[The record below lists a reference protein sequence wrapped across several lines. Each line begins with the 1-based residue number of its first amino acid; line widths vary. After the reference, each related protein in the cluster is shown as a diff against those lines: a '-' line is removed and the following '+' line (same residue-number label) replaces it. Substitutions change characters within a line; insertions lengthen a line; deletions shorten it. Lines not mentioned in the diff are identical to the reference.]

1 MDLVSRLKQ
10 YLDSRQI
17 SVTQF
22 ADVCGI
28 PRPTASQL
36 LAGRNKK
43 VSDEIINKIHNFY
56 PDLSILWLMFGE
68 GEMTA
73 NAINADSQPHI
84 AGDDNDTAPLSANAN
99 TGFDGGEFVVAN
111 QAIANANTNN
121 KPTKPQNNEFRFT
134 NSNNSETQTATN
146 PNDDSYESHTFEFE
160 DANKDGEQSDN
171 QDDFNLESA
180 LLNKSAGKR
189 VTGIVVYYD
198 DQTYESFVPDPEHL
212 HPFIRR

>member
-73 NAINADSQPHI
+73 NANNADSQPHI
-84 AGDDNDTAPLSANAN
+84 AASDNDAAPYLQMQTLDLMAMSLLL
-99 TGFDGGEFVVAN
+99 
-111 QAIANANTNN
+111 Q
-121 KPTKPQNNEFRFT
+121 TKPSQMQ
-134 NSNNSETQTATN
+134 TQTTSQQN
-146 PNDDSYESHTFEFE
+146 HKTTSLDLQIQTIQKLKPLQTRMTTVMSHTHLNLKMQTRM
-160 DANKDGEQSDN
+160 ANSQ
-171 QDDFNLESA
+171 
-180 LLNKSAGKR
+180 
-189 VTGIVVYYD
+189 I
-198 DQTYESFVPDPEHL
+198 
-212 HPFIRR
+212 IRMISI